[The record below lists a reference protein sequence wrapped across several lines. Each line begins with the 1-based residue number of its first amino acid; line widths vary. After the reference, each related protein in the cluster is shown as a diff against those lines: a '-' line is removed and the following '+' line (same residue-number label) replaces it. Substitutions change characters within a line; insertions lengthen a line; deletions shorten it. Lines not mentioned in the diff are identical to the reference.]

1 MQELFNCCQRLILDN
16 YKGSIDDVSL
26 EVMTIAVMALMLR
39 DEKRTLERLPHLLQ
53 KIEVFAEKDSVVN
66 IAKRHIDTFN
76 DETVVDNIGAC
87 VIRGFGKDDETGEVY
102 EDKCLVVSTINF
114 DDNPSDIIMKVT
126 HELTHLLRDKK
137 FIADGNSIKMKNGI
151 SVVRV
156 KDISTG
162 EKTTKHF
169 YFEEGIVQRYT
180 NQALDLLHEFISNED
195 LIEGSLL
202 AVFRNDYKE
211 KVRSAYDLQVQI
223 VDTLCRDEK
232 FDEAVDASFDEDIQ
246 PSRLAVYYNNKMND
260 STAFTSLSKDVDC
273 CFIELATGSKDATE
287 RYYRSALG
295 KVAEFLKR
303 GKVKRQ

>member
-1 MQELFNCCQRLILDN
+1 MQELFNSCQRLILDN

-39 DEKRTLERLPHLLQ
+39 DEKRTLEHLPHLLQ

-137 FIADGNSIKMKNGI
+137 FIADGNSISMKNGI

-202 AVFRNDYKE
+202 DVFRNDYKE

-260 STAFTSLSKDVDC
+260 STAFTSLSKDVDR
-273 CFIELATGSKDATE
+273 CFIELAAGSKDATE